1 MIRYALACD
10 QAHEFESW
18 FPSADSFDG
27 QAARGLVSCPVCG
40 SKKVDKRIMAPAVAR
55 KDREAPRAPG
65 IAPVIEHPPA
75 EAPAPVALL
84 SERERALRAMLREIR
99 EHVVRNS
106 EDVGDRF
113 AEEARKI
120 HYGEADERSIYGQ
133 ASLDDARALMEE
145 GVPVQPLPFLG
156 DDRN

>member
-18 FPSADSFDG
+18 FPSADSFDE
-27 QAARGLVSCPVCG
+27 QAARGFVACPVCG
-40 SKKVDKRIMAPAVAR
+40 STTVEKRLMTPSISR
-55 KDREAPRAPG
+55 KDRAPQQAAPG
-65 IAPVIEHPPA
+65 AAPAA
-75 EAPAPVALL
+75 ETPAPVALL
-84 SERERALRAMLREIR
+84 SERERAMRAMLREIR

-113 AEEARKI
+113 VEEARKI

-133 ASLDDARALMEE
+133 ATLDDARDLMEE
-145 GVPVQPLPFLG
+145 GVAVQPLPNFG